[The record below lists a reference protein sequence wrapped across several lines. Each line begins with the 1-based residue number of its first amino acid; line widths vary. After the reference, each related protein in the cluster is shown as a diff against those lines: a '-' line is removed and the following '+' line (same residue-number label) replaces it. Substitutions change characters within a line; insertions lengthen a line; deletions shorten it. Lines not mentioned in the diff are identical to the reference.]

1 MSTPNKRAEVLN
13 LYMKNQLKYKG
24 FAYTLALDWA
34 VAEDAVQEAAIF
46 ICDNFEQFE
55 LGTNFDA
62 WARSIIRNRCREI
75 FRKEHREKEKA
86 HKIAEFISEEVWDQV
101 ENYDSDKLRALHLCL
116 ESLPLQTKEVVKMF
130 YSENAKCNIISEF
143 FKISEEAVYKM
154 LSRVRKSLKT
164 CIQTH
169 MKEAIE

>member
-62 WARSIIRNRCREI
+62 WARSIIKNRCREI

-86 HKIAEFISEEVWDQV
+86 HKISEIISEEVWDQV
-101 ENYDSDKLRALHLCL
+101 ENYDGEKLRALHICL
-116 ESLPLQTKEVVKMF
+116 ENLPNQTKEVVKMF
-130 YSENAKCNIISEF
+130 YSENTKCNLISEF
-143 FKISEEAVYKM
+143 FKISEEAVYKI
-154 LSRVRKSLKT
+154 LSRVRKSLKV

-169 MKEAIE
+169 LKEAIE